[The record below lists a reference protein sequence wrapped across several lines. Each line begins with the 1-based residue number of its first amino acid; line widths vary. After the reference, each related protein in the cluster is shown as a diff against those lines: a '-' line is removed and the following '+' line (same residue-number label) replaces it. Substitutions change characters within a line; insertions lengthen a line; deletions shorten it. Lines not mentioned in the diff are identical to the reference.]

1 MEQTSNPFPLVKR
14 TILAHF
20 ELTEQ
25 EYERRCEAER
35 EGAPRFCSACQHY
48 HEEDGECPYV
58 ASDQLEP
65 ML

>member
-1 MEQTSNPFPLVKR
+1 MNPFPLVKR

-25 EYERRCEAER
+25 DYEARCEAER
-35 EGAPRFCSACQHY
+35 EGAPRFCGACQHT
-48 HEEDGECPYV
+48 HEEPEGGECPYIEGL
-58 ASDQLEP
+58 QGP